1 MHRSAR
7 APRWLGGPPPRRPH
21 CTPVRGPE
29 EARGLLGS
37 GGWGGE
43 DTRGR
48 PAASQ
53 AQAQR

>member
-1 MHRSAR
+1 MHRSAQ
-7 APRWLGGPPPRRPH
+7 APRWLRGPPPRRPH

-29 EARGLLGS
+29 EARGSLGS
-37 GGWGGE
+37 KGE

-53 AQAQR
+53 AQAQEVKG